1 MDILNVLLEISI
13 YAAVIFFALM
23 CVKKVFHKQM
33 SPLLHYAVWALLIV
47 RLMMPVTI
55 DSSLKLVVIPTEAT
69 AQQTAQVAEQS
80 AADADDAVLAP
91 NNTVSAVD
99 ELQASQ
105 PVTETAAKTQTAVN
119 TTATTGRTSTVH
131 LGTTDLLLIVWMAG
145 AAAALVYIAAA
156 YVMTKRRMAHGAVPV
171 SARVMRLFDE
181 CKCELGIR
189 GRLKIAS
196 AAGIVSPALFF
207 PRTILMPV
215 DALRSM
221 SDVQIRF
228 ALRHELTHYR
238 RRDHVMS
245 FALVLLQAVYW
256 FNPFVW
262 LAFRQIRLDM
272 EVACDNSVVGAMD
285 GADKM
290 AYASTVLS
298 MFSGQKR
305 FAAMLG
311 MAMVNTKTTA
321 EKRIRGIFARRR
333 SSRKA
338 RMSAVL
344 MAAVLLLTC
353 FTTACQPTPEAP
365 IVQSKDND
373 SVAQAIEDSADASEE
388 IHTFTAPDT
397 WQTQTHDDVKNIDIY
412 VDAAV
417 DVPTDTWGIYQLVPS
432 TMTEADL
439 NAILTA
445 VVGNATI
452 YGEQTLQSKE
462 YLLEQIT
469 HLEAQKEEFERLLN
483 EGGLSEDEQLAQEA
497 VGVEPLPES
506 DEGGPESIS
515 SLSDEDLKRNIANFT
530 QMINEAKAA
539 LPTAPD
545 EETVVQHAFNM
556 ADMFGDDITAEQA
569 QQSGFSYQQDGNTI
583 AMSLSGTVD
592 VGNENPADIYLH
604 LRRGD
609 YNGFALNYTGY
620 DDYELGFFGGVPYTG
635 QELFKCDI
643 SREDAAQIARNKVA
657 EMGFGYLDI
666 DTTDVCQML
675 DRKRKD
681 GDKFPECFEFVF
693 TRAMDGATAT
703 NAHGDGV
710 WTEEKELALQYAPYW
725 NVGEVAVNVDD
736 SGVIGIRI
744 NAPKSDAVRQAWGI
758 ELKDIDAIMEIF
770 TTQLAI
776 ENAFMYDSYPENA
789 THREVHIDEIRL
801 GYMPTAWKDH
811 SGELIFTP
819 VWDFF
824 GYEVV
829 TYEEGTGAGGDFA
842 EFLDDD
848 NTRTY
853 DLGEQSLLTINA
865 MDGTIMLRE

>member
-1 MDILNVLLEISI
+1 MDILSVLLEITI
-13 YAAVIFFALM
+13 YSAVIFFVLM
-23 CVKKVFHKQM
+23 CIKKVFHKQM
-33 SPLLHYAVWALLIV
+33 SPLLHYAVWALLIF
-47 RLMMPVTI
+47 RLMMPMTI
-55 DSSLKLVVIPTEAT
+55 DSSLRLVVIPTGAA

-80 AADADDAVLAP
+80 LADTNDAVP

-99 ELQASQ
+99 EMQASQ
-105 PVTETAAKTQTAVN
+105 PVPESAAKTQTAADIA
-119 TTATTGRTSTVH
+119 ATTGRTAAVH
-131 LGTTDLLLIVWMAG
+131 LGITDLLLIVWLAG
-145 AAAALVYIAAA
+145 ILIALVYIAAA
-156 YVMTKRRMAHGAVPV
+156 YVVTKKRIQRSGVPV
-171 SARVMRLFDE
+171 PMHVVQLFDT
-181 CKCELGIR
+181 CKRELGIR
-189 GRLKIAS
+189 GRLKIVYADGV
-196 AAGIVSPALFF
+196 ASPALFF
-207 PRTILMPV
+207 PRTVLMPV
-215 DALRSM
+215 DALQSM
-221 SDVQIRF
+221 SDIQIRF

-238 RRDHVMS
+238 RRDHVVS
-245 FALVLLQAVYW
+245 FALVLLQAVHW

-373 SVAQAIEDSADASEE
+373 SVAQAIEDSADAPEE

-417 DVPTDTWGIYQLVPS
+417 DVPTDTWGIYQLVPRM
-432 TMTEADL
+432 MTEADF
-439 NAILTA
+439 NTILTA

-462 YLLEQIT
+462 YLLGQIT
-469 HLEAQKEEFERLLN
+469 HLEAQKKEFERLLN
-483 EGGLSEDEQLAQEA
+483 EGGLSEDEQLAAEA
-497 VGVEPLPES
+497 AGLQPVPES
-506 DEGGPESIS
+506 DQGRPGGSIS

-530 QMINEAKAA
+530 QMIYEAKAA

-556 ADMFGDDITAEQA
+556 ADMFNDDITAEQA
-569 QQSGFSYQQDGNTI
+569 LQSGFSYHQDGNTI
-583 AMSLSGTVD
+583 AMSLNGTVD
-592 VGNENPADIYLH
+592 VGNENPADIYFH
-604 LRRGD
+604 LNRGD
-609 YNGFALNYTGY
+609 NNGFNLNYTGY
-620 DDYELGFFGGVPYTG
+620 DDYELGFFDGEPYTG

-643 SREDAAQIARNKVA
+643 SVEDAAQIARDKVA

-666 DTTDVCQML
+666 DTTDVCAML
-675 DRKRKD
+675 DRQRKE

-703 NAHGDGV
+703 NAHGDGM

-744 NAPKSDAVRQAWGI
+744 GAPKSDVVRQAYGI

-789 THREVHIDEIRL
+789 TRREVHIDEIRL

-829 TYEEGTGAGGDFA
+829 TYEEGTGEGGDFA
-842 EFLDDD
+842 QALDD
-848 NTRTY
+848 NNQRTY